1 MILYQ
6 VPLIPCIMH
15 MLQALRQSL
24 PRLANFLRNIYSCRE
39 IVRTMAA
46 HELANRYVGTLGG
59 ALWTI
64 AHPVAMILVY
74 WFVFSVG
81 FKAQG
86 PAGMPFTLY
95 FVSGLLPWLFFSE
108 TITASIASVTGNA
121 HLVKKLV
128 FPTEVLPVV
137 HIVAGL
143 VPHAALLAVFLVLL
157 AHYGIYPNV
166 YMVQLVY
173 YMAMLIV
180 LTLGIGWLLAAL
192 HVFYRDIGQA
202 MTVLLNFW
210 FWLTPIVWTI
220 NIVPERYR
228 WLLHLN
234 PFYYLVEGY
243 RNALVYKK
251 PLWVAPHDALYFIL
265 IAMLLLMSG
274 AAVFRRLKPE
284 FPDML

>member
-1 MILYQ
+1 
-6 VPLIPCIMH
+6 
-15 MLQALRQSL
+15 MLQAPRRSL
-24 PRLANFLRNIYSCRE
+24 LRLANFLRNIYSCRD

-86 PAGMPFTLY
+86 PAGMPFILY
-95 FVSGLLPWLFFSE
+95 FVSGLLPWLFFNE
-108 TITASIASVTGNA
+108 TLTASISSVTGNA

-137 HIVAGL
+137 HIAAGL
-143 VPHAALLAVFLVLL
+143 VAHGVLVAVFLVLL
-157 AHYGIYPNV
+157 GYHGIYPSV
-166 YMVQLVY
+166 YIAQLPY
-173 YMAMLIV
+173 YLVMLIV
-180 LTLGIGWLLAAL
+180 LTLGMSWLLAAL

-220 NIVPERYR
+220 DIVPERYR
-228 WLLHLN
+228 WLLHIN
-234 PFYYLVEGY
+234 PFYFLVEGY
-243 RNALVYKK
+243 RNALVYQK
-251 PLWVAPHDALYFIL
+251 PMWATPHDALYFTV
-265 IAMLLLMSG
+265 IALALFTLG

-284 FPDML
+284 FHDML